1 MGETTNERAISSS
14 RTRASTVSRTDVCN
28 GSRADRFSYIFAW
41 ELHERLLWF
50 SKLRW
55 VAVVGLAL
63 ASVLGPFFAM
73 PSTRPSLAV
82 VAALVAAYN
91 LVFVY
96 VLRARLGSVNDYA
109 ALRGVAILQM
119 VTDLAAL
126 FVTVHFTGGC
136 ASPVLPFVVFHMAIG
151 TIMIEGRTMY
161 GLAFAVCGAAGSLF
175 VMEHLGVL
183 AQYPTM
189 AEGQLSVGSCVL
201 SMAMLVGL
209 VFGVVYLTDSV
220 TSRFKMRNIEL
231 HQTTTEL
238 QRALDEQAQL
248 ERRKSHYMRISAHQ
262 LRSPLGTIKTS
273 IQVLL
278 DGYLD
283 PGSPEGH
290 RMLEGTAAR
299 VDSLLAIVNDLLE
312 LAKVREG
319 RAKAPWAREVSINQ
333 ILADIFDA
341 VDPYARDAN
350 VELVPHF
357 INEGAAVLDWAVPPD
372 LVYAF
377 ENLIHNAIKYSKP
390 EGGTV
395 TVALGIDRTHAMVVV
410 ADDGIGI
417 PGDLQ
422 DDVFLEFVRAPNAK
436 HAEGEGTG
444 LGLSIVRE
452 AVQMHGGKVSLESA
466 EGVGT
471 TVTVVL
477 PLHHV
482 PPEAEEAV
490 LERRR
495 MDVDDR

>member
-1 MGETTNERAISSS
+1 MDGKETAGPSSQIRVPAGPRS
-14 RTRASTVSRTDVCN
+14 GLRN
-28 GSRADRFSYIFAW
+28 GDEPDRFSFLFSW

-55 VAVVGLAL
+55 IAAAGLAL
-63 ASVLGPFFAM
+63 ASVLGPFFSM

-82 VAALVAAYN
+82 VAALVAVYN
-91 LVFVY
+91 LVFIY
-96 VLRARLGSVNDYA
+96 VLRSRLGPEKDYV
-109 ALRGVAILQM
+109 ALKGVAILQM

-151 TIMIEGRTMY
+151 TIMIETRIMY
-161 GLAFAVCGAAGSLF
+161 VLAFAVCGVAVSLF
-175 VMEHLGVL
+175 ALEHLVVL
-183 AQYPTM
+183 AQYSTV
-189 AEGQLSVGSCVL
+189 AGGQPSVGSCIL
-201 SMAMLVGL
+201 STFMLIVL

-220 TSRFKMRNIEL
+220 TSRFKARNIEL
-231 HQTTTEL
+231 HQTTTDL
-238 QRALDEQAQL
+238 RRALDEQAQL

-290 RMLEGTAAR
+290 RLLAGTASR

-312 LAKVREG
+312 LAKMREG
-319 RAKAPWAREVSINQ
+319 RARAPWARNVSINQ

-341 VDPYARDAN
+341 VDPYAREAN

-390 EGGTV
+390 DGGTV
-395 TVALGIDRTHAMVVV
+395 TVALGLDRSHAMVVV
-410 ADDGIGI
+410 ADEGIGI
-417 PGDLQ
+417 PADLK

-436 HAEGEGTG
+436 HAEAEGTG

-452 AVQMHGGKVSLESA
+452 AAQMHGGKVSLESA

-482 PPEAEEAV
+482 PPEII
-490 LERRR
+490 
-495 MDVDDR
+495 DG

>member
-1 MGETTNERAISSS
+1 MRSTTNDMTDSSP
-14 RTRASTVSRTDVCN
+14 RTRATPVTRAKIQG
-28 GSRADRFSYIFAW
+28 GSERDRFSFLFSW

-55 VAVVGLAL
+55 VAVAGLAL

-91 LVFVY
+91 LVFTY
-96 VLRARLGSVNDYA
+96 ILRARLGPEEDYV

-126 FVTVHFTGGC
+126 FFTVHFTGGC

-151 TIMIEGRTMY
+151 TIMIKTRTMY
-161 GLAFAVCGAAGSLF
+161 GLAFAACGAAGSLF
-175 VMEHLGVL
+175 VLEYLGVL
-183 AQYPTM
+183 AQYPTV
-189 AEGQLSVGSCVL
+189 AGGQSSVGSCVL
-201 SMAMLVGL
+201 STFMLIGL

-220 TSRFKMRNIEL
+220 TSRFKERNIEL
-231 HQTTTEL
+231 HQTTMEL
-238 QRALDEQAQL
+238 RRALDEQAEL

-273 IQVLL
+273 IQVLI

-283 PGSPEGH
+283 PGSAEGH
-290 RMLEGTAAR
+290 RLLEGTATR

-312 LAKVREG
+312 LAKMREG
-319 RAKAPWAREVSINQ
+319 RAKAPWARSVSINQ

-341 VDPYARDAN
+341 VDPYAQAAN

-357 INEGAAVLDWAVPPD
+357 IHEGAAVLDWAVPPD

-390 EGGTV
+390 DGGTV
-395 TVALGIDRTHAMVVV
+395 TVALGIDRSHAMVVV
-410 ADDGIGI
+410 ADEGIGI
-417 PGDLQ
+417 PADLK

-436 HAEGEGTG
+436 HAEAEGTG

-452 AVQMHGGKVSLESA
+452 AAQMHGGKVSLESV

-482 PPEAEEAV
+482 PPEII
-490 LERRR
+490 
-495 MDVDDR
+495 DG

>member
-1 MGETTNERAISSS
+1 MTESSTDSASSS
-14 RTRASTVSRTDVCN
+14 AKIPVLTTARDGTSP
-28 GSRADRFSYIFAW
+28 GSGIDRFSYIFAW

-50 SKLRW
+50 AKLRW
-55 VAVVGLAL
+55 LAVAGLAL
-63 ASVLGPFFAM
+63 ASILGPIFSM
-73 PSTRPSLAV
+73 PATRPSLAV
-82 VAALVAAYN
+82 VAALVGATN
-91 LVFVY
+91 LVY
-96 VLRARLGSVNDYA
+96 IHVLRVRLGPERDYA

-151 TIMIEGRTMY
+151 TIMIETPIMY
-161 GLAFAVCGAAGSLF
+161 GLACAACGAAGSVFAL
-175 VMEHLGVL
+175 EHLGVL
-183 AQYPTM
+183 AQYPTV
-189 AEGQLSVGSCVL
+189 AGWQPSIGGCVL

-220 TSRFKMRNIEL
+220 TSRFKARNIEL

-283 PGSPEGH
+283 PGSPDGH
-290 RMLEGTAAR
+290 RLLQGTASR

-312 LAKVREG
+312 LAKMREG
-319 RAKAPWAREVSINQ
+319 RAKAPWARTVSINQ

-341 VDPYARDAN
+341 VDPLARRAN

-357 INEGAAVLDWAVPPD
+357 IHEGAAVLDWAVPPD

-377 ENLIHNAIKYSKP
+377 ENVIQNAIKYSKP

-410 ADDGIGI
+410 ADEGIGI
-417 PGDLQ
+417 PTDLQ
-422 DDVFLEFVRAPNAK
+422 EDVFLEFVRAPNAK
-436 HAEGEGTG
+436 HREAEGTG

-482 PPEAEEAV
+482 PPEIV
-490 LERRR
+490 G
-495 MDVDDR
+495 V

>member
-1 MGETTNERAISSS
+1 MTEPTGT
-14 RTRASTVSRTDVCN
+14 RTQSQAPA
-28 GSRADRFSYIFAW
+28 GSGTRQRGRSKKDRFSYIFAW

-50 SKLRW
+50 CQLRW
-55 VAVVGLAL
+55 LAAAGLAL
-63 ASVLGPFFAM
+63 ASALGPYFSM

-82 VAALVAAYN
+82 VAALVAVYN
-91 LVFVY
+91 LVFVHL
-96 VLRARLGSVNDYA
+96 LRVRLGPEEDYA
-109 ALRGVAILQM
+109 ALRWLAILQM

-126 FVTVHFTGGC
+126 FFTVHFTGGC

-151 TIMIEGRTMY
+151 TIMIETRIMY
-161 GLAFAVCGAAGSLF
+161 ALAFAVSGAAASLF
-175 VMEHLGVL
+175 AFEHIGVL
-183 AQYPTM
+183 AQIPTV
-189 AEGQLSVGSCVL
+189 AGGQSTVGSCVL
-201 SMAMLVGL
+201 STAMLVVL
-209 VFGVVYLTDSV
+209 VFGVVYLTHSV
-220 TSRFKMRNIEL
+220 TGRFKERNIEL
-231 HQTTTEL
+231 HKTTTEL
-238 QRALDEQAQL
+238 QRALEEQEQL

-273 IQVLL
+273 IQVLI

-283 PGSPEGH
+283 PGSPDGH
-290 RMLEGTAAR
+290 RLLEGTAAR

-312 LAKVREG
+312 LAKMREG
-319 RAKAPWAREVSINQ
+319 RARAPWAREVSLNQ

-341 VDPYARDAN
+341 VDPYASEAN

-390 EGGTV
+390 GGGTV
-395 TVALGIDRTHAMVVV
+395 TVALELDRTHAMVVV

-417 PGDLQ
+417 PKELQ

-436 HAEGEGTG
+436 HAQAEGTG

-452 AVQMHGGKVSLESA
+452 AAQMHGGKVSLESV
-466 EGVGT
+466 EGLGT

-477 PLHHV
+477 PLHHT
-482 PPEAEEAV
+482 PPEII
-490 LERRR
+490 
-495 MDVDDR
+495 DR